1 MILFEYANVE
11 PLNLTLEHKQWLK
24 SIIRH
29 ESLVPGNISYL
40 FCNDQ
45 CLLQRNLFFL
55 HHDTLTDIIT
65 FDDCIDKLVQGNI
78 IISLERVR
86 ENALNFGV
94 SFQQELLRVM
104 AHGVLHLCGYKDKLS
119 DEAKTM
125 REKEA
130 EAIDLYVKTIH
141 NNNQ

>member
-65 FDDCIDKLVQGNI
+65 FDDCIDNLVQGNI

>member
-40 FCNDQ
+40 FCDDQ
-45 CLLQRNLFFL
+45 YLLQRNLFFL

-65 FDDCIDKLVQGNI
+65 FDDCIDKLVQGSI

-94 SFQQELLRVM
+94 SFQQEILRVM
-104 AHGVLHLCGYKDKLS
+104 AHGVLHLCGYKDKLP

>member
-65 FDDCIDKLVQGNI
+65 FDFNILMKL
-78 IISLERVR
+78 
-86 ENALNFGV
+86 
-94 SFQQELLRVM
+94 
-104 AHGVLHLCGYKDKLS
+104 
-119 DEAKTM
+119 
-125 REKEA
+125 
-130 EAIDLYVKTIH
+130 LYPAMY
-141 NNNQ
+141 NNTSV

>member
-1 MILFEYANVE
+1 M
-11 PLNLTLEHKQWLK
+11 
-24 SIIRH
+24 
-29 ESLVPGNISYL
+29 
-40 FCNDQ
+40 
-45 CLLQRNLFFL
+45 LQRNLFFL